1 MILLNWCLKVGQ
13 RWLML
18 SAPCRFRHLWSLPS
32 SGCSKAWESQLPCNS
47 LPDGLLPQTDACRS
61 EPHQVGLGDC
71 PLFPSKETMANYVM
85 DGSLS
90 WNPRMHLT
98 MKWKRELSIGCTRVK
113 SVESERICHTCEKIL
128 GTLMHFKL
136 HLSTLPVG
144 TSSGTYRH
152 PYSISLESTW
162 WNLSR
167 LVKPVGLC
175 HLFVWSRLCVVR
187 YIFQVSCIQFSSC
200 DLLGWGNSGVLPQYG
215 HTWLH
220 HLNWFGLT
228 LHDTAQL
235 HRFEFLFWSRFLVP
249 QDCSPRT
256 FIIFHQG
263 ATLNLMGDVFWMCVQ
278 QRRFRKSIEHRD
290 EGCGWV
296 DESFKW

>member
-1 MILLNWCLKVGQ
+1 
-13 RWLML
+13 ML
-18 SAPCRFRHLWSLPS
+18 AEVNL
-32 SGCSKAWESQLPCNS
+32 E
-47 LPDGLLPQTDACRS
+47 
-61 EPHQVGLGDC
+61 QVGLGDC

-113 SVESERICHTCEKIL
+113 SVEPELICHTCEKIL
-128 GTLMHFKL
+128 GTLIHFKL
-136 HLSTLPVG
+136 HLSTLLAG
-144 TSSGTYRH
+144 TLSGTYGH
-152 PYSISLESTW
+152 PYSICLESTW

-167 LVKPVGLC
+167 LVKPVRLC
-175 HLFVWSRLCVVR
+175 HLFVWSRLCVVL
-187 YIFQVSCIQFSSC
+187 YIFQLSCIQFSSC

-215 HTWLH
+215 HIWLH

-228 LHDTAQL
+228 MHDTAQS

-263 ATLNLMGDVFWMCVQ
+263 ATLNQMGDVFWMCVQ
-278 QRRFRKSIEHRD
+278 QRRFGKSIEHRD

-296 DESFKW
+296 DEYFKW